1 MHIVYYPWPKLV
13 CIGLLTEVLMIGIIV
28 FAPILHH
35 FTHSPDPRL
44 LIILLRGCKICCMN
58 ATGWLTSTSF

>member
-1 MHIVYYPWPKLV
+1 MHIVYYPWPKLI

-28 FAPILHH
+28 FEPILHH

-44 LIILLRGCKICCMN
+44 LIILL
-58 ATGWLTSTSF
+58 L